1 MLDVRSSN
9 GPASDELAA
18 LQRAASEAAAK
29 AAAAANAAAAQKP
42 DLAIPLA
49 KANPRDRFQASAA
62 GGPEHGPY
70 AGKLKAM
77 ERRDDTCPKDPA
89 DAANAYEVVS
99 SSKLSLW
106 DKLRV
111 SLALDGRLS
120 GAQNRASVTALANA
134 PDATQKSLLL
144 KIAAEPDSDTTRNM
158 AQVLGSPAYAS
169 ASPDQQ
175 AKIADLVDKTAPE
188 DLPALSQMV
197 ANPTMMQAKDANGGT
212 LVDNLDTIANQ
223 PLNTAINNATPQSL
237 LHSVLDEALS
247 PKTEIGQS
255 DYGTCT
261 VTSLQYALA
270 AKQPAEYARLVA
282 GLSSTAGTA
291 IMAGG
296 GQLNLQTEYYQSH
309 LNGDD
314 RSPAE
319 SMFQSAAMDYG
330 DGEDAYNASTDK
342 NQAAGETGTQGG
354 GGLST
359 SGQSAVA
366 SQLFGHPYVTD
377 NLNTPQ
383 DASNALDKLKL
394 LDDQNLKDP
403 VIVDVKLGD
412 LNKPGYH
419 AMEYQKTE
427 NGQVYF
433 RNPWGPG
440 NFMPVEGMTCVDP
453 AKGVYTMS
461 EDDFK
466 QRAFSMSVPASEPTR
481 SSGGMSTQSAAPRSA
496 SGISPSEA
504 SSSPAPSPLKAQIAA
519 EREARRWAN
528 VAA

>member
-1 MLDVRSSN
+1 MPNVRTSN
-9 GPASDELAA
+9 GPAYDVIAA
-18 LQRAASEAAAK
+18 LQRAKAEAAAK
-29 AAAAANAAAAQKP
+29 AAAAAAAAEAAKKP

-49 KANPRDRFQASAA
+49 KAGPRDRFRASTQ
-62 GGPEHGPY
+62 GGPANGPY
-70 AGKLKAM
+70 TAKLEAM
-77 ERRDDTCPKDPA
+77 VQRDDSCLKDPSSTV
-89 DAANAYEVVS
+89 DAEKVVLS
-99 SSKLSLW
+99 SNLSIW
-106 DKLRV
+106 DRIRV
-111 SLALDGRLS
+111 SGALVGQN
-120 GAQNRASVTALANA
+120 GAQNRASVIALANT
-134 PDATQKSLLL
+134 PDAAKSSLLL

-223 PLNTAINNATPQSL
+223 PLNSAINNATPQSL
-237 LHSVLDEALS
+237 LHSVLDETLS
-247 PKTEIGQS
+247 PKTEINQG

-270 AKQPAEYARLVA
+270 AKQPAEYARLIA

-296 GQLNLQTEYYQSH
+296 GQLNLQTEYYQNH

-314 RSPAE
+314 RSASE
-319 SMFQSAAMDYG
+319 SMLQAAAMDYG
-330 DGEDAYNASTDK
+330 DGEDTYNASTDK
-342 NQAAGETGTQGG
+342 NQTAGQSGTQGG

-366 SQLFGHPYVTD
+366 SQLFDHPYVTD

-383 DASNALDKLKL
+383 DASNALDQLKL
-394 LDDQNLKDP
+394 LNDDSLNNP
-403 VIVDVKLGD
+403 IIVDVKLGD
-412 LNKPGYH
+412 LSNPGYH

-433 RNPWGPG
+433 RNPWGAG
-440 NFMPVEGMTCVDP
+440 NYMPEQGMTCVDP
-453 AKGVYTMS
+453 AKGIYTMS
-461 EDDFK
+461 EDNFK
-466 QRAFSMSVPASEPTR
+466 QRAYSMSVPASEPTR
-481 SSGGMSTQSAAPRSA
+481 SSGGMSTQSAAPSSA
-496 SGISPSEA
+496 SGTSPSEA
-504 SSSPAPSPLKAQIAA
+504 SSSPAPSPLEAQIAA